1 MKITTFRRQTL
12 QIFKTFTTTGFV
24 ILKIMNFHTTPSTT
38 IRTTTDQINLN
49 YEEQPN
55 YASLIKEQL
64 NEPLKH
70 FSDFLTFIKIKF
82 PFYKNKRYSFTH
94 TSIMPC
100 YKKIFAPRH
109 IVFGRAMKT
118 QTQFQRYSFFVQYIL
133 QRESHMRNMRIQ
145 NVISFVLRYTVFS
158 IVCMKG
164 TAQTKNYFL
173 VF

>member
-38 IRTTTDQINLN
+38 IRTTTEQINLN

-94 TSIMPC
+94 TSIRHNAMLQENLC
-100 YKKIFAPRH
+100 TTTHCIRQGDENSNSISTIFIFRLVY
-109 IVFGRAMKT
+109 IVKR
-118 QTQFQRYSFFVQYIL
+118 V
-133 QRESHMRNMRIQ
+133 SH
-145 NVISFVLRYTVFS
+145 
-158 IVCMKG
+158 
-164 TAQTKNYFL
+164 A
-173 VF
+173 